1 MSRLLGPHL
10 VKSCRVW
17 GWFVPKTFQGLI
29 FLFSGS
35 LTWWIAFWVIC
46 PWNKFEEKAQCTAN
60 IINVIFTVFTCV
72 PISNVI
78 PLYGLHLITA
88 PCTVEKC
95 KHWFTVVYCNNYTC
109 TLYLLRQIFVI
120 FTVFTCVPFSTIHI
134 YLQCVS
140 RVRAKWSGPF
150 FWVREFFEY
159 HP

>member
-1 MSRLLGPHL
+1 MIQSFRRQTASDFWG
-10 VKSCRVW
+10 KSY
-17 GWFVPKTFQGLI
+17 L
-29 FLFSGS
+29 
-35 LTWWIAFWVIC
+35 
-46 PWNKFEEKAQCTAN
+46 FEEGHTLKKINLVTLPRNNLLCPLYWGAYTAN
-60 IINVIFTVFTCV
+60 IFNVIFTLFTCV
-72 PISNVI
+72 PFSNVI

-109 TLYLLRQIFVI
+109 TLYYLRQIFVI